1 MDIQKYISVQ
11 TLNKYIKA
19 KFDQDASLR
28 NVYITGEISN
38 FRPHPSGHLYF
49 TLKDDHARV
58 SAIMFI
64 QMQENFPL
72 HHSSYRSDEFSPAS
86 DHQDKSIQTV
96 PDLSIPTVFQ
106 MRPDHY
112 LAGVPKYFAS
122 ASSSNPSPITIS
134 TFCPSPTG
142 FI

>member
-1 MDIQKYISVQ
+1 MKRLEQQAPVEQLGQ
-11 TLNKYIKA
+11 TG
-19 KFDQDASLR
+19 
-28 NVYITGEISN
+28 GE
-38 FRPHPSGHLYF
+38 
-49 TLKDDHARV
+49 
-58 SAIMFI
+58 
-64 QMQENFPL
+64 
-72 HHSSYRSDEFSPAS
+72 
-86 DHQDKSIQTV
+86 TV